1 MKNIYTSAL
10 LKHPIFEGNKLKN
23 DLAIK
28 KMFDFS
34 AKLIQEFII
43 REGINEHN
51 WDKNDDDFDSY
62 AGAEQK
68 DEDGKEN
75 ENETYEK
82 ENEENYNDEQ
92 RELIADGDSDVD
104 DVDLD
109 ELQSQYALL
118 LLISRFYKIAEH
130 VILKF
135 YLYHTDI
142 TGSHNING
150 IDFIDAVAF
159 LKKKNIIGKEDEE
172 QSVYLLKQFVQ
183 AIEEDFLYEDAYNLG
198 YSFLS
203 EDLWMTSNISFDF
216 LNETID
222 NLKTIVHK
230 IYNV

>member
-1 MKNIYTSAL
+1 LKNIYAGAL
-10 LKHPIFEGNKLKN
+10 FKHPIFEGNKLKN
-23 DLAIK
+23 DLTIK
-28 KMFDFS
+28 NMFDFN

-62 AGAEQK
+62 EGAGQK
-68 DEDGKEN
+68 DENGQEN
-75 ENETYEK
+75 ENKTNEK
-82 ENEENYNDEQ
+82 ENEENHTNQE
-92 RELIADGDSDVD
+92 REFIADGDSEVE

-118 LLISRFYKIAEH
+118 LLISRFYKIGEH
-130 VILKF
+130 IILKF
-135 YLYHTDI
+135 YLYHTDRN
-142 TGSHNING
+142 GSQSING
-150 IDFIDAVAF
+150 LNFMDAVEF
-159 LKKKNIIGKEDEE
+159 LKKKNIIEKEDEE

-183 AIEEDFLYEDAYNLG
+183 AIEEDFLYQDAYDLG